1 MVSLPFRKLAALA
14 LLLFCATESI
24 PAAET
29 FRIAT
34 YNVENY
40 LLEPSGTRPAKSEAA
55 KAKVRESILALK
67 PDVLALQEIGGT
79 NALLELQASLKT
91 NGLDL
96 PNWELITG
104 FDTNIHVAVLSRFP
118 ITARHPHT
126 NEALS
131 HGRSA
136 VSASAAVLLEV
147 EIKVNDHY
155 SFTLLTAHL
164 KSRRPI
170 PEADE
175 ADLRLEEAKVL
186 RGIID
191 GLLAA
196 KPDANLVVLGD
207 LNDLHNSK
215 PVKTILG
222 ARGKKALIDT
232 RPAERNGDTPPS
244 SDRRL
249 ASRNIAWTHFYNV
262 DDTYSRIDYILL
274 SKGMAREWIPAE
286 TYVLALPN
294 WGLASDHRPLV
305 ATFSAENK

>member
-1 MVSLPFRKLAALA
+1 MLPRPLRKFFALP
-14 LLLFCATESI
+14 LLLYAAFSLS
-24 PAAET
+24 AAET

-40 LLEPSGTRPAKSEAA
+40 LLEPSGSRPAKSQAA
-55 KAKVRESILALK
+55 KDKVCESLLALK

-79 NALLELQASLKT
+79 NALLQLQASLKT
-91 NGLDL
+91 NGLNL

-126 NEALS
+126 NEVFLLA
-131 HGRSA
+131 GQRFR
-136 VSASAAVLLEV
+136 VSRGFIEV

-155 SFTLLTAHL
+155 SFTLLAAHL

-186 RGIID
+186 HEIID
-191 GLLAA
+191 GIITA
-196 KPDANLVVLGD
+196 KPDVNLVVLGD

-222 ARGKKALIDT
+222 GRGKKALIDT

-249 ASRNIAWTHFYNV
+249 ASRNIAWTHYYNV

-274 SKGMAREWIPAE
+274 SHGMAREWNPTE
-286 TYVLALPN
+286 TYVLSLPN

-305 ATFSAENK
+305 ATIIAEDR